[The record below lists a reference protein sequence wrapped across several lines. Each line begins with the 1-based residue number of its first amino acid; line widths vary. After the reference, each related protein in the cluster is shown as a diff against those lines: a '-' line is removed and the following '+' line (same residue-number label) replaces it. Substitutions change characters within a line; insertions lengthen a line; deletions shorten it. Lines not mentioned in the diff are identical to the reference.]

1 MNTIER
7 ARIEDAELCNEIL
20 NDGRRFQQEQGF
32 VQWTEAYPNIDT
44 IYQDIKGETGY
55 VIKIDGRIAG
65 YLSIDFSGEPAY
77 EDIEGAW
84 SVEQDYAVVHRM
96 AFSKEFT
103 GIGLADTAF
112 GLIEK
117 VCLERKV
124 PYIRINTGL
133 PNKRMQH
140 VLEKNG
146 FTKCGV
152 IVFQGGEKIAYDKLL

>member
-7 ARIEDAELCNEIL
+7 AKIEDVELCNEIL
-20 NDGRRFQQEQGF
+20 NDGRKFQQAQGF
-32 VQWTEAYPNIDT
+32 VQWTEEYPNIDT
-44 IYQDIKGETGY
+44 IYQDIKDGIGY
-55 VIKIDGRIAG
+55 VIKIDGKIAG
-65 YLSIDFSGEPAY
+65 YLCIGFSGEPAY
-77 EDIEGAW
+77 AHIKGAW

-96 AFSKEFT
+96 AFSKEFV

-117 VCLERKV
+117 VCLDRKV

-146 FTKCGV
+146 FHKCGV